1 MHGKDDTQKDQNLV
15 EQKRGL
21 VTVKRTLTNI
31 ATCVTILWLIS
42 NSAAV
47 QASEHYSAYPHMIV
61 CDFKE
66 VRYFGYLDRIEADGR
81 AYYITPS
88 RKGGGIVVGG
98 VMTRLGAEF
107 GSCAGK
113 TLKELI
119 ASGQAHFIR
128 N

>member
-1 MHGKDDTQKDQNLV
+1 MFWIRKLV
-15 EQKRGL
+15 AAGFTVCVSVAISLAAIFL
-21 VTVKRTLTNI
+21 V
-31 ATCVTILWLIS
+31 AILWLIGS
-42 NSAAV
+42 SDAV